1 MLSQSIKSKTTSK
14 RPPIL
19 SRPVD
24 QVCPPDGGEPDDPEP
39 GGEGVE
45 EEGDV
50 ELGDVLD
57 GDAAEKDQGDWKS
70 NVEEDQENIED
81 TLKLF
86 HGDV

>member
-1 MLSQSIKSKTTSK
+1 MGSSPNRQN
-14 RPPIL
+14 
-19 SRPVD
+19 
-24 QVCPPDGGEPDDPEP
+24 GYGELYQP

-70 NVEEDQENIED
+70 NVEEDEENIED